1 MINSEY
7 IQEDLNNRSQFTRE
21 AIVQEAR
28 TWLNTPFHH
37 QGRVK
42 GAGCDCAGLVVGV
55 AKNLKYQVNDVTNYA
70 HTPDSYVFQQTVE
83 THLDKIN
90 MSEVKKGDILTFS
103 FLTEP
108 HHIAIVTDIEP
119 LYIIHS
125 YSRARKVVEHILDS
139 NWKEMCRG
147 AYRFRGVQE

>member
-1 MINSEY
+1 MINSKY
-7 IQEDLNNRSQFTRE
+7 IQEDLKEKAQFTRQ
-21 AIVQEAR
+21 AIVEEAK
-28 TWLNTPFHH
+28 TWLGTPFHH

-70 HTPDSYVFQQTVE
+70 HSPDSFVFQQTVE
-83 THLDKIN
+83 THLDKIDFK
-90 MSEVKKGDILTFS
+90 EVKKGDLLIFS

-108 HHIAIVTDIEP
+108 QHIAIITDIEP
-119 LYIIHS
+119 IYIIHS
-125 YSRARKVVEHILDS
+125 YSKARKVVEHILDDS
-139 NWKEMCRG
+139 WKEKCRG